1 MNLFGGTSNLFLK
14 VVKKDLLTKLVMIC
28 DFLGLSLDENTVERG
43 VVFLKGQYHENSSKF
58 LGKLC

>member
-1 MNLFGGTSNLFLK
+1 MNLFGGTSNLSLK

-43 VVFLKGQYHENSSKF
+43 VVFLTSSIRIKYTHQQSN
-58 LGKLC
+58 